1 MGWAGRGW
9 VGWAV
14 GRAVG
19 RTQVSV
25 GVHFHALYSLP
36 VRDTKMY
43 VKRLGKIGS
52 IDPKLQKMKK
62 GPSALLAAL
71 KLFACF

>member
-1 MGWAGRGW
+1 MKEMDACM
-9 VGWAV
+9 
-14 GRAVG
+14 
-19 RTQVSV
+19 
-25 GVHFHALYSLP
+25 H
-36 VRDTKMY
+36 